1 MMKDKI
7 KESIKAKKSHG
18 WDLNLYRNKK
28 KGYLGGVCAGLAD
41 DFDVDTW
48 VVRLFTFGGFLFLG
62 SFVVIAYIALWWFL
76 DVRPK
81 GEDGYE
87 YEYDERQQS
96 YRPKK
101 MFKYADSANSRLRR
115 AKEKLDDAER
125 RVTEMERHVTSKKF
139 DLDREFSKI
148 RD

>member
-1 MMKDKI
+1 MKYRCKGNI
-7 KESIKAKKSHG
+7 KGQQRQG
-18 WDLNLYRNKK
+18 WGINLYRNKE

-41 DFDVDTW
+41 HFDVDAW

-62 SFVVIAYIALWWFL
+62 GFCVVAYIGLWWFL
-76 DVRPK
+76 DTRPA
-81 GEDGYE
+81 EDTYE
-87 YEYDERQQS
+87 YEYDERQHS

-101 MFKYADSANSRLRR
+101 MFKYSDSANVRLRR
-115 AKEKLDDAER
+115 AKERLDEATR

-139 DLDREFSKI
+139 DLEREFSKI

>member
-1 MMKDKI
+1 MKYKCKGNI
-7 KESIKAKKSHG
+7 KDKKSHG
-18 WDLNLYRNKK
+18 WHLNLYRNKD
-28 KGYLGGVCAGLAD
+28 KGYVGGVCAGLAD
-41 DFDVDTW
+41 HFDVDAW

-62 SFVVIAYIALWWFL
+62 SLVVMAYIALWWFL
-76 DVRPK
+76 DIRPQGK
-81 GEDGYE
+81 DGYE

-101 MFKYADSANSRLRR
+101 MFKYSDSANSRLRR
-115 AKEKLDDAER
+115 AKEKLDEATR
-125 RVTEMERHVTSKKF
+125 RVTEMERHVTSRKF